1 MSSGKRLVDELC
13 DVVVSYLGPSGISL
27 DLERCQDGAP
37 VYAKGG
43 AVPVCTVRLQHG
55 CVYHLE
61 FVYKFWL
68 HKLERLAYPFAPC
81 FVITNNG
88 LATTLKCFL
97 CKPRDADA
105 QFGKNLPINS
115 DVYLERN
122 SSVFLGQDDF
132 MKFKARLVFS
142 GDLNVY
148 SSMVICRTYFT
159 EHRQVLQFLVVTPKS
174 AKRLKTLLRTV
185 FALTGHS
192 DGLGALRR
200 TGSVARPSGSEL
212 TDIGS
217 GERCGND
224 RLTDSIGTIGG
235 WPRGACLTWLKT
247 KLPVMGAFLIL
258 SIIGWIVLGWA

>member
-1 MSSGKRLVDELC
+1 MSFGKRLVDELC
-13 DVVVSYLGPSGISL
+13 DVVVAYLGPSGISL
-27 DLERCQDGAP
+27 DLERCRDGAP

-81 FVITNNG
+81 FVISNNG

-97 CKPRDADA
+97 CKPRDTDA
-105 QFGKNLPINS
+105 AFGKNLPINS
-115 DVYLERN
+115 DVYLEKN
-122 SSVFLGQDDF
+122 SSVSLGQDDF
-132 MKFKARLVFS
+132 MKFKARLVFA

-185 FALTGHS
+185 FALTGS
-192 DGLGALRR
+192 PDGGCAARNAGSSGQRSGPELRN
-200 TGSVARPSGSEL
+200 AAIP
-212 TDIGS
+212 GS
-217 GERCGND
+217 GDGD
-224 RLTDSIGTIGG
+224 RLIAPTGG
-235 WPRGACLTWLKT
+235 ARGWTPGNCPAWLKT
-247 KLPVMGAFLIL
+247 RLPVMGALVL
-258 SIIGWIVLGWA
+258 LPVLGWIVLGWA